1 MKYHKLR
8 RHKKSK
14 KTDKS
19 TDPEEDE
26 EEDIETSETSEELLD
41 EEVEVQRETIAE
53 PEGEV
58 PKLPLVPKTEPVELT
73 PPPTSK

>member
-8 RHKKSK
+8 KCKKSK

-26 EEDIETSETSEELLD
+26 EEDIEMSETSEELSD
-41 EEVEVQRETIAE
+41 EEVEVQGETIAE
-53 PEGEV
+53 GEGEV
-58 PKLPLVPKTEPVELT
+58 LKLPLVPKSEPVEPT
-73 PPPTSK
+73 PPPVSE